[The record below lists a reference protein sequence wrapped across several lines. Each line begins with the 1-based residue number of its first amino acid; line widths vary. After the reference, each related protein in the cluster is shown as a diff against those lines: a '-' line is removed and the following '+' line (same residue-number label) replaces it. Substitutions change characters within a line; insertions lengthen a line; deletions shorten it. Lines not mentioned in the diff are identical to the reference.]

1 MIRLLGFIGRHGR
14 WSLIAGLIGGFSLP
28 ALALILKDWLPH
40 LIATLLFVSAYRIG
54 PAAVFGSLGDT
65 RRTATHV
72 LVLQLAAPLL
82 AIAVLTLAGLLNTAP
97 GIAAVLVL
105 AAPSVTG
112 APSFAILMG
121 KNPNRAMQLLLT
133 GTALFPLTVIPV
145 FWALPV
151 IPTLSDVLFSAGRL
165 LVVIMLAVGAAF
177 LLRRTKPLKDD
188 TRVALDGVAALL
200 LAVVVIGLMSA
211 MGPALRQT
219 PADLLAWLGFALAL
233 NFGLQT
239 AAYMLTR
246 SKNAGSAIVTG
257 NRNIALVLVA
267 LPPEVVDELLLF
279 IGCYQIP
286 MYLTPLAMNRLMRS
300 GT

>member
-14 WSLIAGLIGGFSLP
+14 WSLVAGLIGGLSLP
-28 ALALILKDWLPH
+28 GLALILKDWLPQ
-40 LIATLLFVSAYRIG
+40 LIAALLFVSAYRIG
-54 PAAVFGSLGDT
+54 PQAVFGNIGDM

-72 LVLQLAAPLL
+72 LVLQLVAPLL
-82 AIAVLTLAGLLNTAP
+82 AIAALSSAGFLNTAP

-121 KNPNRAMQLLLT
+121 KSPDRAMQLLLT

-151 IPTLSDVLFSAGRL
+151 IPTLSEVLLSAGRL
-165 LVVIMLAVGAAF
+165 LGVIFLAVGAAF
-177 LLRRTKPLKDD
+177 LLRRTKPLENQE
-188 TRVALDGVAALL
+188 RAALDGVAALL

-219 PADLLAWLGFALAL
+219 PYELLAWLAFALAL
-233 NFGLQT
+233 NFGLQS
-239 AAYMLTR
+239 AAYTFTG
-246 SKNAGSAIVTG
+246 SKNAGSAIVAG
-257 NRNIALVLVA
+257 NRNIALFLVA
-267 LPPEVVDELLLF
+267 LPPEVVEQLLLF

-286 MYLTPLAMNRLMRS
+286 MYLTPLVMNRLMRS

>member
-14 WSLIAGLIGGFSLP
+14 WSLVAGLIGGLSLP
-28 ALALILKDWLPH
+28 GLALILKDWLPQ
-40 LIATLLFVSAYRIG
+40 LIAALLFVSAYRIG
-54 PAAVFGSLGDT
+54 PQAVFGNTGDM

-72 LVLQLAAPLL
+72 LVLQLVAPLL
-82 AIAVLTLAGLLNTAP
+82 AIAALSSAGSLNTAP

-121 KNPNRAMQLLLT
+121 KSPDRAMQLLLT

-151 IPTLSDVLFSAGRL
+151 IPTLSEVLLSAGRL
-165 LVVIMLAVGAAF
+165 LGVIFLAVGAAF
-177 LLRRTKPLKDD
+177 LLRRTKPLENQE
-188 TRVALDGVAALL
+188 RAALDGVAALL

-219 PADLLAWLGFALAL
+219 PYELLAWLAFALAL
-233 NFGLQT
+233 NFGLQS
-239 AAYMLTR
+239 AAYTFTG
-246 SKNAGSAIVTG
+246 SKNAGSAIVAG
-257 NRNIALVLVA
+257 NRNIALFLVA
-267 LPPEVVDELLLF
+267 LPPEVVEQLLLF

-286 MYLTPLAMNRLMRS
+286 MYLTPLVMNRLMRS